1 VAAVNVNWGDILKGA
16 VPILIACIAWLLG
29 QVNTFE
35 TRLTKIEASMP
46 ILITP
51 DGVPT
56 DSPLSA
62 KARGELREHLT
73 TEINDLKVR
82 VGVIKSKSK

>member
-1 VAAVNVNWGDILKGA
+1 

-46 ILITP
+46 VLVTP

-62 KARGELREHLT
+62 RARAELREHLT
-73 TEINDLKVR
+73 GEINDLKVR
-82 VGVIKSKSK
+82 VGVIESKSK

>member
-1 VAAVNVNWGDILKGA
+1 

-46 ILITP
+46 VLITP

-62 KARGELREHLT
+62 RARGELREHLT
-73 TEINDLKVR
+73 SEINDLKVR
-82 VGVIKSKSK
+82 VGVIESKSK

>member
-1 VAAVNVNWGDILKGA
+1 
-16 VPILIACIAWLLG
+16 
-29 QVNTFE
+29 VNTFE

-46 ILITP
+46 VLITP

-62 KARGELREHLT
+62 KARSELREHLT
-73 TEINDLKVR
+73 GEINDLKVR
-82 VGVIKSKSK
+82 VGVIESKSK

>member
-1 VAAVNVNWGDILKGA
+1 

-46 ILITP
+46 VLITP

-82 VGVIKSKSK
+82 VGVIESKSK